1 MQPRLQTVHRIET
14 TPAPLPLSEYDVD
27 GIAPSYNPSRRPI
40 RPKMTHLWPKI
51 KPDRDE
57 KEIEGAAIITRLVR
71 DYLRLEHEHD
81 GAHKSGHAYPAA

>member
-14 TPAPLPLSEYDVD
+14 TPAPLALSEYNVE

-71 DYLRLEHEHD
+71 DYLRLEQEHAAVD
-81 GAHKSGHAYPAA
+81 QLAQAYPAS